1 MRPVLIRILCLL
13 LLLLWAL
20 PAAAAEELFGR
31 KLAWPA
37 KPQRIVSLSPATTEM
52 IYAIGAQGQLVGVTH
67 DCNYPSEAAR
77 KSQLGKFGSVNLEA
91 LIRIKPDLILVT
103 TEMRTVLAPL
113 KRLNVPILA
122 FQAPQMS
129 AIPANLRSLG
139 KYTAHTA
146 GAEKAAQAMEKELR
160 ALPPVTQ
167 KPSVFYLL
175 WDNPLITASPSSF
188 VGDVLSRAGGHN
200 VVQNT
205 QAPFPH
211 YSLEALLKADPE
223 VLIVP
228 HSVADRLHFTK
239 PPFDRLQAVRKQ
251 RILRVEDD
259 LISRPGPRV
268 TQAMQQISTYL
279 RRCCP
284 R

>member
-1 MRPVLIRILCLL
+1 MRILCLL
-13 LLLLWAL
+13 LCLLWAL
-20 PAAAAEELFGR
+20 PATAAEDLFGR
-31 KLAWPA
+31 KLSWPA

-67 DCNYPSEAAR
+67 DCNYPPEAAR
-77 KSQLGKFGSVNLEA
+77 KTQLGKFGSVNLEA
-91 LIRIKPDLILVT
+91 LIRAKPDLILVT
-103 TEMRTVLAPL
+103 AEMRTVLAPL

-139 KYTAHTA
+139 KYTAQAA
-146 GAEKAAQAMEKELR
+146 GAEKAALAMEKELR
-160 ALPPVTQ
+160 SLPHVTQ

-188 VGDVLSRAGGHN
+188 VGDVLNRAGGHN
-200 VVQNT
+200 VVKNT

-211 YSLEALLKADPE
+211 YSLEALLKADPQ

-228 HSVADRLHFTK
+228 QSVADRLHFNK
-239 PPFDRLQAVRKQ
+239 PPFDRLQAVRQQ
-251 RILRVEDD
+251 RILRVDDD

-268 TQAMQQISTYL
+268 TQAMQQIAAYL
-279 RRCCP
+279 RHCCP